1 MTETSITI
9 PIDTATAHLYH
20 RASPTDQQTIQLLL
34 RLRLRE
40 LTTLPHQSL
49 REIMDEIGAKAV
61 ARGLTAERLE
71 ELLGDE

>member
-1 MTETSITI
+1 MAETSITI
-9 PIDTATAHLYH
+9 PIDTATAHLYQ
-20 RASPTDQQTIQLLL
+20 RASPTEQHTIQLLL

-40 LTTLPHQSL
+40 LTTLPRQSL
-49 REIMDEIGAKAV
+49 RDIMDEIGAKAV

>member
-1 MTETSITI
+1 MTETHISIQV
-9 PIDTATAHLYH
+9 DTATAHLYQ

-40 LTTLPHQSL
+40 LTTMPRQSL
-49 REIMDEIGAKAV
+49 REIMDEIGAQAV

-71 ELLGDE
+71 ELLRDE